1 MSSLRRSSR
10 TRINIRPVNRRI
22 ELEDQLRKLQRTIKG
37 LELSIE
43 PAVSEQHRIETI
55 LDSTNMQSLYTR
67 TQLADFRRLYTKS
80 QSKEALLNSELRLLR
95 TQLYRLQTELMRVI
109 HEENTR
115 NGATQAG
122 KRRKPRHTRNTRKK
136 RRRN

>member
-10 TRINIRPVNRRI
+10 TRTNIRPVNRRI
-22 ELEDQLRKLQRTIKG
+22 ELEDQLRKLQRSIKG
-37 LELSIE
+37 LELSIQ
-43 PAVSEQHRIETI
+43 PAQSEQHRIETI

-67 TQLADFRRLYTKS
+67 TQLTDLKRLYRKS
-80 QSKEALLNSELRLLR
+80 KRKEARLNNKLRPLR
-95 TQLYRLQTELMRVI
+95 TQLFRLEPELMRVI

-122 KRRKPRHTRNTRKK
+122 KRRKHCHTRKK